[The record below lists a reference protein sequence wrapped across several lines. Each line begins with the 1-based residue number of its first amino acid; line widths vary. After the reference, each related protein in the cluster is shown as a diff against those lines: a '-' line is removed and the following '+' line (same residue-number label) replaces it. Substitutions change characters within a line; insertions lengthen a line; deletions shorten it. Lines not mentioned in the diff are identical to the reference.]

1 MQPTASSA
9 RYTFYQ
15 CHRLDPTFAKY
26 LSLLRTYDMVKKS
39 GRSEEV
45 ALKESHRIDGQTWC
59 GYKHGSSFV
68 GHQLLALGSVCYQ
81 VEGCRVLATADAM
94 DIMAQM
100 PNAPEEVTPEMGPDL
115 IKAGIC
121 CCPKKRFN
129 QRTRD

>member
-1 MQPTASSA
+1 
-9 RYTFYQ
+9 
-15 CHRLDPTFAKY
+15 
-26 LSLLRTYDMVKKS
+26 MVKKS

-68 GHQLLALGSVCYQ
+68 GHQTLALGSVCYQ